1 MAQVSPWVDSAT
13 FMGLPSLPLPTEL
26 LNEGYLPSWT
36 PWFSKSLEIEPGL
49 REKKEETGSLV
60 LQVWA
65 VLKQLQTLGFI
76 ISRPDEVN
84 EYLLQFPDLLDI
96 IAEIARKVRRQFPEA
111 QLLLNV
117 YRDPE
122 VEDQF
127 LVVYARFNN
136 YGDFVLKKIKEVRRG
151 FHEILSRRKG
161 RLLLTTDFHL
171 IENNEK
177 ESSSPRK
184 GSPRALLLAIKEA
197 PHLNAEDVAE
207 LEQAIESEKLK
218 GSGESGPK

>member
-1 MAQVSPWVDSAT
+1 MAQVSPWVDSTA
-13 FMGLPSLPLPTEL
+13 FLGPPSLPPPIEL
-26 LNEGYLPSWT
+26 LDERYLHRWIPS
-36 PWFSKSLEIEPGL
+36 FSKSLEIEPGL
-49 REKKEETGSLV
+49 QEEKGETGSLV
-60 LQVWA
+60 LPVLA
-65 VLKQLQTLGFI
+65 VLKQLQTLGVLV
-76 ISRPDEVN
+76 SRTDEVN

-96 IAEIARKVRRQFPEA
+96 IVEIAEKVRRQLFEA
-111 QLLLNV
+111 QLLLDV

-127 LVVYARFNN
+127 LVINARFNN
-136 YGDFVLKKIKEVRRG
+136 YSDFVLKKIKEVRRG
-151 FHEILSRRKG
+151 FHEILSQRRG

-197 PHLNAEDVAE
+197 PHLNADDVAE
-207 LEQAIESEKLK
+207 LEHVIESEKLK
-218 GSGESGPK
+218 GSQESGPK